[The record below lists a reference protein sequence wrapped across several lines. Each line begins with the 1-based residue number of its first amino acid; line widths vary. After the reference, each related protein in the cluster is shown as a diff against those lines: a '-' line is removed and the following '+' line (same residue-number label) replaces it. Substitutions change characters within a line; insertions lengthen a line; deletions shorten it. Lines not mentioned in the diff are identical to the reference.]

1 MCFGSLA
8 GSAVTLRWG
17 ARVIMAREKQKKVA
31 RLLIANATL
40 DKPLNGGEILANSGY
55 SESMQT
61 NPKVVLE
68 SAGVQEELKVLGF
81 DALSAKKVV
90 QEIML
95 DSNVDPMAR
104 LKATDQVFKVTG
116 EYAPEKQDINAK
128 INHNIIEMRD
138 YEDEASDK

>member
-1 MCFGSLA
+1 
-8 GSAVTLRWG
+8 
-17 ARVIMAREKQKKVA
+17 MAREKQKKVA